1 MKSKDLNA
9 FSAGSVDSMTKRRE
23 NAGSPAEQPEITL
36 SIRLTKE
43 QREHVADAAK
53 ELGCSTTRLIKTAA
67 LERAGHVLNVRRATS
82 FDFRE
87 SARWVAGLLFRE
99 PTFGLGNPEVEA
111 GEHGDQKGRWR
122 IPNDSPELD
131 LEQILEMANRTAE
144 RDVAEDGQGGVDVT
158 ILPQPGTCC
167 ADVAG
172 YRELLRVTRLGG
184 AEFWKLVLDIGEVS
198 FARELG
204 TEAPEPID
212 PEAVSR

>member
-1 MKSKDLNA
+1 MAK
-9 FSAGSVDSMTKRRE
+9 KRE
-23 NAGSPAEQPEITL
+23 KPEEPAEITL

-67 LERAGHVLNVRRATS
+67 LERAVHVLNVRRATS

-87 SARWVAGLLFRE
+87 TARWVAGLLFRE
-99 PTFGLGNPEVEA
+99 PTFGLGDSEIENDER
-111 GEHGDQKGRWR
+111 GEQGRSWR
-122 IPNDSPELD
+122 IASDSPELN
-131 LEQILEMANRTAE
+131 LGQILEMAKRTAE
-144 RDVAEDGQGGVDVT
+144 RDVAEDGQGGLEVA
-158 ILPQPGTCC
+158 ILPQRGTCC
-167 ADVAG
+167 ADLSG

-184 AEFWKLVLDIGEVS
+184 VEFWRLVLDVGEVT

-212 PEAVSR
+212 PEAV

>member
-1 MKSKDLNA
+1 MAK
-9 FSAGSVDSMTKRRE
+9 KRE
-23 NAGSPAEQPEITL
+23 KPEEPAEITL

-67 LERAGHVLNVRRATS
+67 LERAVHVLNVRRATS

-87 SARWVAGLLFRE
+87 TARWVAGLLFRE
-99 PTFGLGNPEVEA
+99 PTFGLGDSEIENDER
-111 GEHGDQKGRWR
+111 GEQGRSWR
-122 IPNDSPELD
+122 IASDSPELN
-131 LEQILEMANRTAE
+131 LGQILEMAKRTAE
-144 RDVAEDGQGGVDVT
+144 RDVAEDGQGGLEVA
-158 ILPQPGTCC
+158 ILAQPGTCC
-167 ADVAG
+167 ADLSG

-184 AEFWKLVLDIGEVS
+184 VEFWRLVLDVGEVT

-212 PEAVSR
+212 PEAV